1 LGTTGRALFARASV
15 SYVSDSFTEFQS
27 LVTAK
32 EVPASA
38 SVDGSIGVDVNNWEV
53 SLFGKNLANRLIVTG
68 VDTDRNVPTTYSV
81 APPRTVGLEARF
93 KY

>member
-1 LGTTGRALFARASV
+1 M
-15 SYVSDSFTEFQS
+15 
-27 LVTAK
+27 
-32 EVPASA
+32 
-38 SVDGSIGVDVNNWEV
+38 NNWEV
-53 SLFGKNLANRLIVTG
+53 SLFGKNLTNWLIVTG